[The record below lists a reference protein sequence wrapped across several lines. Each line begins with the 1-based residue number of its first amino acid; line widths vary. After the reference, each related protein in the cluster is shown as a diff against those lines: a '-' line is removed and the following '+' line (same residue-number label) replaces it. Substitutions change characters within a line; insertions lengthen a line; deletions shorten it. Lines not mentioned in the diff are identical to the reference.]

1 MNQSNDLEN
10 VFERCSGEVGGN
22 TFIPAPSFLE
32 RNIVCGWRDYVS
44 ACFNFSREV
53 PQWHSSNSETRG
65 GGEACSLQNCGG
77 HWIWK
82 WMNRW
87 FWLNKQKELGLL
99 HSVDIRLR
107 IFRENLMMFVHFV
120 VYYIGLKILLGF
132 LLGLGNG
139 SIL

>member
-1 MNQSNDLEN
+1 M
-10 VFERCSGEVGGN
+10 EVN
-22 TFIPAPSFLE
+22 ESVVLTQQAE
-32 RNIVCGWRDYVS
+32 
-44 ACFNFSREV
+44 
-53 PQWHSSNSETRG
+53 
-65 GGEACSLQNCGG
+65 
-77 HWIWK
+77 
-82 WMNRW
+82 
-87 FWLNKQKELGLL
+87 ELGLL